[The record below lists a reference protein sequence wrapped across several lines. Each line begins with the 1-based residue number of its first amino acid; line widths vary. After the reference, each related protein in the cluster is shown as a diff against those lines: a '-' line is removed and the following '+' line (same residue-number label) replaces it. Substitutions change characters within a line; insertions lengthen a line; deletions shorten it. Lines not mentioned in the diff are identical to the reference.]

1 MRSPTVEGV
10 EALATGPVGRL
21 LWHGTAQATMSVG
34 IYGVYA
40 LTNAAF
46 VAHGVGPTAMG
57 AVNLVAPV
65 LLVLGAL
72 STTVGSGGASLVS
85 RRLGA
90 GDAEGAARS
99 AGTAF
104 TVFWAG
110 AIAMAAAGLAGL
122 EPLLTALG
130 AHGEMRGYARDYAV
144 IILASTLVGTGFS
157 SLVRAEG
164 RLRFAT
170 MLWVV
175 PVLVQIALDPIL
187 IFGLDMG
194 VRGAAVGTV
203 AGQAVSAAM
212 SLWFFFG
219 RRDRPYRIRA
229 AHLRPHR
236 PTIRSLLAVGS
247 PSMLA
252 GLGATA
258 LALIVNNALAG
269 LGAAAAVTAYAACT
283 RIQTFATMPQLGIS
297 QGMQPIVGFNAG
309 RGDHDRADRT
319 RVLAL
324 RATLIYSTAA
334 AALTALLADQ
344 LTELLLGVASPQ
356 AATALRIIAAGLA
369 LSGIPPLVS
378 AYFQAIGRPRPS
390 YAISAGTLL
399 AFKIPAVLAF
409 SAIGTTGVWIGLA
422 IGELTAAAAALAL
435 LRRNLRGGH
444 RSEFPGVTSAHR
456 IRIIFRKTGRTPP

>member
-1 MRSPTVEGV
+1 MATRTVEGV
-10 EALATGPVGRL
+10 DALASGSVGRL
-21 LWHGTAQATMSVG
+21 LWHGTTQATMSVG

-46 VAHGVGPTAMG
+46 VAYGVGPDAMG

-72 STTVGSGGASLVS
+72 SATVGTGGASLVS
-85 RRLGA
+85 RRLGM
-90 GDAEGAARS
+90 GDNEGAARS

-110 AIAMAAAGLAGL
+110 AIAIAVAGLAGL

-130 AHGEMRGYARDYAV
+130 AEGELRGYARDYAV
-144 IILASTLVGTGFS
+144 VILASTLVGTGFS

-175 PVLVQIALDPIL
+175 PVLVQIILDPIL
-187 IFGLDMG
+187 IFGFDMG

-229 AHLRPHR
+229 AHLRPHW

-247 PSMLA
+247 PSMIA

-258 LALIVNNALAG
+258 LTLIVNNTLAG

-309 RGDHDRADRT
+309 RGDPDRVHRT
-319 RVLAL
+319 RTLAL
-324 RATLIYSTAA
+324 RATFIYSAA
-334 AALTALLADQ
+334 AAVLTALFADH
-344 LTELLLGVASPQ
+344 LTTLLLGVASAE

-369 LSGIPPLVS
+369 LSGIPPLAS

-399 AFKIPAVLAF
+399 ALKVPAVLAF
-409 SAIGTTGVWIGLA
+409 STIGTTGVWIGLA
-422 IGELTAAAAALAL
+422 VGELTAAAVALVL
-435 LRRNLRGGH
+435 LMRPTPEPRAVV
-444 RSEFPGVTSAHR
+444 F
-456 IRIIFRKTGRTPP
+456 TGRD

>member
-1 MRSPTVEGV
+1 MPARTVEGV
-10 EALATGPVGRL
+10 DALADAPVGRL
-21 LWHGTAQATMSVG
+21 LWHGATQATMAVG

-46 VAHGVGPTAMG
+46 VAHGVGPAAMG

-65 LLVLGAL
+65 LLVVGAL

-99 AGTAF
+99 AGAAF
-104 TVFWAG
+104 LVFWVG
-110 AIAMAAAGLAGL
+110 AIAIAAAGLAL
-122 EPLLTALG
+122 LDPLLNVLG
-130 AHGEMRGYARDYAV
+130 AQGELRGYARDYAV

-175 PVLVQIALDPIL
+175 PVLVQITLDPIL
-187 IFGLDMG
+187 IYGLDMG
-194 VRGAAVGTV
+194 VRGAALGTTC
-203 AGQAVSAAM
+203 GQGVSAAM

-219 RRDRPYRIRA
+219 KRDRPYRIRA
-229 AHLRPHR
+229 AHLCPHW
-236 PTIRSLLAVGS
+236 PTIRALLAVGS

-258 LALIVNNALAG
+258 LALIVNNTLAG
-269 LGAAAAVTAYAACT
+269 LGAATAITAYAACT
-283 RIQTFATMPQLGIS
+283 RIQTFAAMPQLGIS

-309 RGDHDRADRT
+309 RGDHGRVRRART
-319 RVLAL
+319 LAL
-324 RATLIYSTAA
+324 RATLIYSAAA
-334 AALTALLADQ
+334 AALTVAFADQ
-344 LTELLLGVASPQ
+344 ITALLLGTSSTE
-356 AATALRIIAAGLA
+356 AATALRIIAAGLVF
-369 LSGIPPLVS
+369 SGIPPLVA

-390 YAISAGTLL
+390 YAVSAGTLL
-399 AFKIPAVLAF
+399 AIKIPAVLAF
-409 SAIGTTGVWIGLA
+409 STLGPTGVWIGLA
-422 IGELTAAAAALAL
+422 TGELAAAAAAFAL
-435 LRRNLRGGH
+435 LKRLNSDQLTDRR
-444 RSEFPGVTSAHR
+444 
-456 IRIIFRKTGRTPP
+456 